1 MSITADFLQT
11 NDLYVVGKVK
21 LSKEKKE
28 KDKVKVKKKK
38 RNSDDL
44 VSLRPTAVFHSEG
57 RKSSCSVLLYP
68 VSKGSQSS

>member
-1 MSITADFLQT
+1 MSITADFLQI

-44 VSLRPTAVFHSEG
+44 VSLRPTAVF
-57 RKSSCSVLLYP
+57 P
-68 VSKGSQSS
+68 F

>member
-1 MSITADFLQT
+1 MSITADFLLK

-44 VSLRPTAVFHSEG
+44 VSLRPTAVF
-57 RKSSCSVLLYP
+57 P
-68 VSKGSQSS
+68 F

>member
-11 NDLYVVGKVK
+11 NDLCVVGKVK

-44 VSLRPTAVFHSEG
+44 VSLRPTAVF
-57 RKSSCSVLLYP
+57 P
-68 VSKGSQSS
+68 F